1 MSALGLH
8 VVDWLV
14 IAGYFILMVVIGLWA
29 RRRIRDTR
37 DFYQGNRSFGRA
49 IMTFLN
55 FGNIT
60 DAGQTTAVTS
70 EVFRQGLQG
79 VWLQNLVLFHT
90 PFQWFI
96 ASLQRR
102 ARYLAAGDMYLHR
115 FESRF
120 LAGLYAVVL
129 IPIAIYS
136 NAFSFSLTGKTLQAM
151 MIKPVAEHT
160 SDERAMVARFN
171 ELKQLRQLDY
181 TTLTSEQRTRIETL
195 EEFDKNGL
203 VRSFISYLDLTTFY
217 IVYALLIAAYTV
229 LGGLFAVAV
238 IDIVQGVLIVFLS
251 LSLLPAAL
259 SAVGGFAGLGAEVPQ
274 RMFDIFGSSAVSD
287 YTWYSVASLALLNL
301 VVNAPK
307 GFMIGGSARDDKAA
321 RIGFVTGSIFKRFMM
336 VAWAITGLLA
346 IALYSGQVSDPTNI
360 WGFMTQDLLGIGA
373 IGLMIAAVFSANMDG
388 SATISLESSAAVVKN
403 IHEPLRPGA
412 SERRQLILGQVL
424 LVLILAVSVYFA
436 HELDN
441 QGLIDIFTTILKVG
455 TIVGPSIWLAYFWRR
470 LTTRAVAIQM
480 IFSIVFSV
488 LLPFIL
494 PRMEEFATSPSLVV
508 QTNERFVDAE
518 LRATQEDIAAGRASI
533 VGQRI
538 TKRERVAPT
547 SIYFERVAR
556 RNAADTA
563 SPLVGSGSF
572 RPQVWLMSKLG
583 VDFTA
588 WTRAQITTASAL
600 FDATLPFVIL
610 IVCSLFTRRNS
621 EHVLRD
627 FYARVHT
634 PAVADPELDAQLVLE
649 KIQNPE
655 LVERNKIF
663 PGTDWEFW
671 RPTRFDI
678 LGFIACIAFVLLIV
692 AMYMA
697 VATIGAA

>member
-8 VVDWLV
+8 FVDWLV
-14 IAGYFILMVVIGLWA
+14 IAGYFVMMVAIGVWA
-29 RRRIRDTR
+29 RRRISNTQ
-37 DFYQGNRSFGRA
+37 DFYQGSRSFGRT
-49 IMTFLN
+49 IMAFLN

-60 DAGQTTAVTS
+60 DAGQTAAVTS

-115 FESRF
+115 FESKF

-151 MIKPVAEHT
+151 MIKPAAEYT
-160 SDERAMVARFN
+160 VGERTMVERYG
-171 ELKQLRQLDY
+171 ELKGLRALDY
-181 TTLTSEQRTRIETL
+181 ASLTSEQKTRVATL
-195 EEFDKNGL
+195 EEFDKHGE

-217 IVYALLIAAYTV
+217 VVYALLIAAYTV
-229 LGGLFAVAV
+229 IGGLFAVAI

-251 LSLLPAAL
+251 LSLLPVAL
-259 SAVGGFAGLGAEVPQ
+259 TAVGGFTGLSAAVPE
-274 RMFDIFGSSAVSD
+274 RMFDVFGASAMSD

-336 VAWAITGLLA
+336 VAWGVTGLLA
-346 IALYSGQVSDPTNI
+346 IALYAGKVSDPTNI
-360 WGFMTQDLLGIGA
+360 WGFMTQDLLGVGA

-403 IHEPLRPGA
+403 IHAPLRPRT
-412 SERRQLILGQVL
+412 SEPRQVLLGQVL
-424 LVLILAVSVYFA
+424 LVLILLASIYFA
-436 HELDN
+436 QQMGN
-441 QGLIDIFTTILKVG
+441 KNLIDIFQTILKVG

-470 LTTRAVAIQM
+470 LSTHAVAAQM
-480 IFSIVFSV
+480 LISIVFV
-488 LLPFIL
+488 VAIPNII
-494 PRMEEFATSPSLVV
+494 PRTELATSTSLTI
-508 QTNERFVDAE
+508 QTDERFVDARV
-518 LRATQEDIAAGRASI
+518 RATADDVAAGRGAA
-533 VGQRI
+533 VGERVVR
-538 TKRERVAPT
+538 RERIAPAP
-547 SIYFERVAR
+547 IYFDAVAR
-556 RNAADTA
+556 TNAADTT
-563 SPLVGSGSF
+563 SSLTGSGSF
-572 RPQVWLMSKLG
+572 RPQIWLLSQAG
-583 VDFTA
+583 IDFTK
-588 WTRAQITTASAL
+588 WTKAQITTASSL
-600 FDATLPFVIL
+600 FDAFMPFVL
-610 IVCSLFTRRNS
+610 LFAFSLVTKRNS

-634 PAVADPELDAQLVLE
+634 PAVADPVLDAQLVQA
-649 KIQNPE
+649 KIERPE
-655 LVERNKIF
+655 LVEQDKIF
-663 PGTDWEFW
+663 PGSDWEFW
-671 RPTRFDI
+671 RPTKFDVM
-678 LGFIACIAFVLLIV
+678 GFVACVAFVLLII
-692 AMYMA
+692 ALYMV
-697 VATIGAA
+697 VATLGG